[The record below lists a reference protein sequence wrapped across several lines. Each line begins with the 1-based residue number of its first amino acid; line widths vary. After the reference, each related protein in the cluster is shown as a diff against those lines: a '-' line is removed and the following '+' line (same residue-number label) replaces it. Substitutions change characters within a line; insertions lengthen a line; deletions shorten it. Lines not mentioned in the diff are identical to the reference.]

1 MRESNE
7 GDGKWVCV
15 WGRGGEC
22 ILVGKRTASNETT
35 KDTIIKSRGIV
46 WKKGRWKSEVEILF
60 GVRVCIR
67 ECYRSSLAAH

>member
-7 GDGKWVCV
+7 GDGKWGYV

-35 KDTIIKSRGIV
+35 KDTELKVEEQFGKKVDGNLKSRSC
-46 WKKGRWKSEVEILF
+46 W
-60 GVRVCIR
+60 R
-67 ECYRSSLAAH
+67 ESLHT